1 MKYALFDMTGE
12 QLIFEGAISRIG
24 LDGSEHSFSYAGGE
38 KTVQPVPIHDH
49 AAGLDVIASTLA
61 DGPVGSLDEID
72 AVAHRTGNGGKYLAA
87 VVTPDV
93 MSELERMIPIMPLHQ
108 PAMIREIRACL
119 IAMPN
124 AVHVSIPD
132 CWFHDTIPEEARV
145 YGLPYEFYADYG
157 YKRIGYHGSSHPSA
171 CEQAARYLG
180 VPLTKL
186 KIISCHL
193 GNGASLCA
201 VKYGKSID
209 NTLGLSPLEGL
220 IMGTRCG
227 DVDPGLIPVIMKEK
241 SLSPDDMIDMLYN
254 KSGLLGIS
262 GKSPDMREIRAA
274 MAQGDERCALAFNG
288 FCYRVK
294 RHAGGMLMALGGCDA
309 LIFTGGIG
317 ENNPDVRSNVLKGA
331 EGLGFAIDEELNQ
344 TRNSPPESDPVAD
357 ISAPSSKVKILVVNT
372 FEEII
377 LARKCREVVEAQSG
391 R

>member
-1 MKYALFDMTGE
+1 MKYALFDMIDE
-12 QLIFEGAISRIG
+12 RLIFSGAISRIG
-24 LDGSEHSFSYAGGE
+24 LDGSEHSFGYTGEE
-38 KTVQPVPIHDH
+38 KTERQVEIHDH
-49 AAGLDVIASTLA
+49 AGALAEIGTTLVN
-61 DGPVGSLDEID
+61 GPIGSLDEID
-72 AVAHRTGNGGKYLAA
+72 AVAHRTGNGGRYLAA

-93 MSELERMIPIMPLHQ
+93 IAELERMIPIMPLHQ

-119 IAMPN
+119 KAMPD

-132 CWFHDTIPEEARV
+132 CWFHESIPEQARV

-180 VPLTKL
+180 VPLSEL
-186 KIISCHL
+186 KVISCHL

-201 VKYGKSID
+201 VKHGASVD
-209 NTLGLSPLEGL
+209 TTMGLSPLEGL

-227 DVDPGLIPVIMKEK
+227 DVDPGLIPVIMKDK
-241 SLSPDDMIDMLYN
+241 SLSPDEMIEILYN

-262 GKSPDMREIRAA
+262 GKSPDMREIRSA
-274 MAQGDERCALAFNG
+274 MEQGDERCALAFNS

-294 RHAGGMLMALGGCDA
+294 RHVGGMLMALGGCDA

-317 ENNPDVRSNVLKGA
+317 ENNPEVRSTVLKGA
-331 EGLGFAIDEELNQ
+331 EELGFAIDEDLNR

-357 ISAPSSKVKILVVNT
+357 ISAASSHTKILVVNT
-372 FEEII
+372 FEELV
-377 LARKCREVVEAQSG
+377 LARKCREVVEGQ
-391 R
+391 